1 VCVSTSVAYAVS
13 GVTANIRTAKIVA
26 MHFFMFIPRFL
37 VLTVRTERSK
47 AVKVVFYYFLVCGI
61 AEAMYFGAV
70 KAKKNEKRL
79 LSYLCYFGLFLVI
92 LFFI

>member
-1 VCVSTSVAYAVS
+1 
-13 GVTANIRTAKIVA
+13 
-26 MHFFMFIPRFL
+26 M
-37 VLTVRTERSK
+37 ERSK
-47 AVKVVFYYFLVCGI
+47 AVKIVFYYFLVCGI

-79 LSYLCYFGLFLVI
+79 LSYLCYFGVFLVI

>member
-1 VCVSTSVAYAVS
+1 MTKS
-13 GVTANIRTAKIVA
+13 GVPICGWKREHTTANDR
-26 MHFFMFIPRFL
+26 L

-47 AVKVVFYYFLVCGI
+47 AVKIVFYYFLVCGI
-61 AEAMYFGAV
+61 AAAMYSGAV

-79 LSYLCYFGLFLVI
+79 LSYLCYFGVFLVI